1 MAEDRYL
8 LCAATSPMTLW
19 TQPPEASGS
28 GNKVPQREQIPDMA
42 ASRAKPTRKW
52 MMPFLWILLVPIVTV
67 PVSALLIQIA
77 KPSILHESLDGLEP
91 LNSAAQE
98 DLDFNPWAGAFGNWF
113 VSEYDYVDKAPILML
128 FTVPGVLNLGAFLWL
143 RARDRK
149 VQVAAVVAGL
159 LGFIRA
165 VLPAI
170 VLETT
175 LDTFTFAGDQ
185 YYAFESEG
193 FFSDF
198 ETNFLVSVWAVGF
211 VAWWASLAAMGLFA
225 LIWHLGSTR
234 PMPSARAESS

>member
-1 MAEDRYL
+1 
-8 LCAATSPMTLW
+8 
-19 TQPPEASGS
+19 
-28 GNKVPQREQIPDMA
+28 MA
-42 ASRAKPTRKW
+42 ASQAKPARKW

-91 LNSAAQE
+91 LNPAAQE

-113 VSEYDYVDKAPILML
+113 VPEYDYVDKAPILIL

-143 RARDRK
+143 RAKDRK

-159 LGFIRA
+159 LGFTRA
-165 VLPAI
+165 LLPAI
-170 VLETT
+170 VLEIT
-175 LDTFTFAGDQ
+175 LDTFNTGGDQ
-185 YYAFESEG
+185 YYTFDSEG
-193 FFSDF
+193 LFYNDF
-198 ETNFLVSVWAVGF
+198 EANFLVSVWAVGF

-234 PMPSARAESS
+234 PMPPARAESS